1 MNFTHREGRRCGGGR
16 GFGRKF
22 DREGGREEG
31 REFGGGFGPGGRFG
45 SPFGRGMGGSPGE
58 GFGSGPGGPF
68 GRHGGRRRRF
78 DAEALRLVALKLI
91 AEEPRHGYDIIR
103 AVNDLSGGVYA
114 PSPGVVYP
122 MLSLLAEMG
131 LIAQAENDST
141 RRNFAVT
148 PDGEAYL
155 VANAEAADAA
165 MARLKALNEAGGVDP
180 TPVRRAMANLGA
192 VLQAKLAEAGADAG
206 ASRAQLLD
214 VAALID
220 EAAQKIERL

>member
-1 MNFTHREGRRCGGGR
+1 MHFSHHEGRRCGGR
-16 GFGRKF
+16 GFAREFSGR
-22 DREGGREEG
+22 
-31 REFGGGFGPGGRFG
+31 FGGGFGHGRFG
-45 SPFGRGMGGSPGE
+45 GPSGE
-58 GFGSGPGGPF
+58 GGRHGGPF

-78 DAEALRLVALKLI
+78 DADALRLVVLKLI

-103 AVNDLSGGVYA
+103 AMNDLSGGAYA
-114 PSPGVVYP
+114 PSPGVIYP

-131 LIAQAENDST
+131 LIAQAEDDST

-155 VANAEAADAA
+155 VANADAADAA
-165 MARLKALNEAGGVDP
+165 MARLKALNEAAGVDP
-180 TPVRRAMANLGA
+180 APVRRAMANLAA
-192 VLQAKLAEAGADAG
+192 VLQSKLGETGADPKAD
-206 ASRAQLLD
+206 RERLLD